1 MKEQTLTALIDTLRQ
16 TRTLSDAEL
25 SRLYHERTPET
36 DAYLY
41 AQADAVRREV
51 YGNAVYLRGLIEIS
65 NICKN
70 DCLYCGIRRSNGAA
84 SRYRLT
90 LEDLLACCEHGYAL
104 GFRTFVLQ
112 GGEDPYYTDERMESI
127 IRTSVFPTAR
137 SPSPWASAAA
147 KAMPGFTR
155 LGRVATCC
163 AMRRRQPPTTKS
175 CIRRR

>member
-112 GGEDPYYTDERMESI
+112 GGEDA
-127 IRTSVFPTAR
+127 F
-137 SPSPWASAAA
+137 
-147 KAMPGFTR
+147 FTR
-155 LGRVATCC
+155 GMGRRCAPAFSRLRDHPLLGRA
-163 AMRRRQPPTTKS
+163 QPRKLRPALPGWGAS
-175 CIRRR
+175 LPAAP